1 MSKPIIY
8 LAGKMSGLSFDEM
21 NNWRKEITAL
31 LKDKTDTSKPLNII
45 NPVHYYNFEM
55 DRSTY
60 TDKEVMEFDLWAVRN
75 SKLIIV
81 NFDYP
86 DSIGTAIELYEA
98 TQKQIPVIAYG
109 GLDVDVHPWIKQCV
123 TKWCETMEDVVE
135 YIVDFYLPNI

>member
-8 LAGKMSGLSFDEM
+8 LAGAMKGLSFEQQ
-21 NNWRKEITAL
+21 NNWRRDIKYRLEEIGF
-31 LKDKTDTSKPLNII
+31 KVV
-45 NPVHYYNFEM
+45 NPVDFYNFEM